1 MEKDG
6 GGAMEPH
13 KEQRKRAMPEA
24 GTLREIERSGPEHP
38 HNLGAAS
45 WSCLAFPDS
54 TAWGAHA
61 KG

>member
-1 MEKDG
+1 
-6 GGAMEPH
+6 MEPH
-13 KEQRKRAMPEA
+13 KEQRKRAMPEV